1 MRSRLTHDF
10 RRELELRFEHESHA
24 CLAIVDLDSYP
35 AFAGGK
41 PDRLDLLRHLCVQT
55 QALTATMWETP
66 DALLSLRIV
75 LARDHRTVEDLRNS
89 GHHVFADGWV
99 RSGGRLC
106 LAGHDRLLD
115 SAGHRDHDLLRSRR
129 IADTRAP
136 RVLLVPPG
144 VYAVTVFSGPAAGA
158 EPEYTIVLRHYP
170 SPCFLGESSG
180 SAEAGSEVTVTPPSS
195 F

>member
-1 MRSRLTHDF
+1 MSSRLTYDF
-10 RRELELRFEHESHA
+10 RREREASFEHESHS

-35 AFAGGK
+35 AFADEK
-41 PDRLDLLRHLCVQT
+41 LDHLDLLRHLCVQT

-66 DALLSLRIV
+66 DARLNLRIV
-75 LARDHRTVEDLRNS
+75 LAGDHRAVEDLRHS

-106 LAGHDRLLD
+106 LVGHDRLFD
-115 SAGHRDHDLLRSRR
+115 SACHRDHDLLRARR
-129 IADTRAP
+129 SADARSP

-144 VYAVTVFSGPAAGA
+144 VYAVTVFSGTPDGG

-170 SPCFLGESSG
+170 HPAPRLQPIRLGSLIPW
-180 SAEAGSEVTVTPPSS
+180 AA
-195 F
+195 